1 MDPILLSLTR
11 QNRMEMSAVSIS
23 VQRSLQHLPRSC
35 RQWVFF
41 LKSDSQTESEGKPS
55 RFIDPQ
61 SLSRVWPTLLASQV
75 ALVVKN
81 PPANAGDRRDLGS
94 IPRSGRCPGGEH
106 GNSLQRSCLENPM
119 DRGAWQATRLK
130 RLSSARGGDRLSLQV
145 RRVRSWCFCCPLS
158 GNSILHSAADS
169 VTSAVQKAS
178 QALNERGERL
188 GRAEEKTEDLKN
200 SAQQFAETAHK
211 VGLSAQR
218 GAQLWVVRELRGP
231 ELFHQYVCHAAA
243 KSLQP
248 SPTLCSPRDSSPP
261 GSSVHGTLQ
270 ARVLEWVAVSFSKV
284 CHDEVQNRAF
294 FIFFFSPCVQFP
306 PATS

>member
-1 MDPILLSLTR
+1 M
-11 QNRMEMSAVSIS
+11 
-23 VQRSLQHLPRSC
+23 
-35 RQWVFF
+35 
-41 LKSDSQTESEGKPS
+41 
-55 RFIDPQ
+55 
-61 SLSRVWPTLLASQV
+61 
-75 ALVVKN
+75 
-81 PPANAGDRRDLGS
+81 
-94 IPRSGRCPGGEH
+94 
-106 GNSLQRSCLENPM
+106 
-119 DRGAWQATRLK
+119 
-130 RLSSARGGDRLSLQV
+130 
-145 RRVRSWCFCCPLS
+145 
-158 GNSILHSAADS
+158 
-169 VTSAVQKAS
+169 TSAVQKAS

-270 ARVLEWVAVSFSKV
+270 ARVLEWVAVSFSQV

-294 FIFFFSPCVQFP
+294 FIFFFPPVYSFLLLLHKLCVQWKRSSFTCLVISFP
-306 PATS
+306 LASSLTDPISLGIVDIFSTYLEV